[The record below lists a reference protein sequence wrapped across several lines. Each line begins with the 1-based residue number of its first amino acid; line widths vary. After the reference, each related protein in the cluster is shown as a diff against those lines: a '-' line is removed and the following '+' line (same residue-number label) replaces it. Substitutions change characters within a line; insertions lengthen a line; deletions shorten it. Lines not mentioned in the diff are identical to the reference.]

1 MRERGLEP
9 PRLAA
14 LEPKSSASANFA
26 IPAYM
31 VTHPRFEL
39 GTPWLKVKCSAD
51 WANGSNGWGN
61 RTRTC
66 GMQESKSCALPTW
79 LYPNMVDE
87 SGFEPLKA
95 KLTDLQSVPFGQLG
109 YSSILKTLVKIN
121 GAGDR
126 TWTHNLLITNQLL
139 YRLSYTSVNIKWR
152 PGTDSNRRPPAW
164 QAGILTNWTTG
175 PCVRILFSFY
185 L

>member
-1 MRERGLEP
+1 MERVKGVEP
-9 PRLAA
+9 
-14 LEPKSSASANFA
+14 SQ
-26 IPAYM
+26 PAWKA
-31 VTHPRFEL
+31 
-39 GTPWLKVKCSAD
+39 G
-51 WANGSNGWGN
+51 
-61 RTRTC
+61 
-66 GMQESKSCALPTW
+66 ALPLSYTRKKRW
-79 LYPNMVDE
+79 SGKRDSNSRPPPWQGGALATELLPHMVDE

-126 TWTHNLLITNQLL
+126 TWTHNLLITSQLL

-175 PCVRILFSFY
+175 PSSD
-185 L
+185 